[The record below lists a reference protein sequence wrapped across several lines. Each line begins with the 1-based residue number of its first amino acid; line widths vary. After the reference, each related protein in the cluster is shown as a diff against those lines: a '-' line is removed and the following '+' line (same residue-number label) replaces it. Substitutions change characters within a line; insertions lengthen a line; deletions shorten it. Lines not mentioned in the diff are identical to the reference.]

1 MPIYEYMCSRGHQYD
16 KTEGFQAPTE
26 HPCPLC
32 GESAKRQISLP
43 AVIFKGS
50 GFYSTDNP
58 KTSHGGNG
66 ASADDTTTKEDAPPP
81 KSGGDAKPEAKA
93 EAKAKPKTETKAAD

>member
-1 MPIYEYMCSRGHQYD
+1 MPIYEYRCSRGHQYD
-16 KTEGFQAPTE
+16 RTEGFQAPTE
-26 HPCPLC
+26 HLCPHC
-32 GESAKRQISLP
+32 GESAKRQFSLP

-58 KTSHGGNG
+58 KTPSRGNG
-66 ASADDTTTKEDAPPP
+66 ASAADTTTKEDASPPET
-81 KSGGDAKPEAKA
+81 KSDAKPEAKA